1 MEIKDYI
8 SSGKLELYVY
18 GVLPESESAEITR
31 VLREHP
37 EIKAEVDEIETA
49 LVSLSAGA
57 APKNPEHLLMSIME
71 KISNKDRQI
80 PAIGKRSHW
89 REYAGWAASI
99 LLLIGMFVLY
109 NENQELE
116 RSLRASQIEN
126 AQMEERIVEA
136 RENTEKTR
144 DLLEVLRDRNI
155 RRVPLPGTET
165 APEAY
170 AVAYWNEDENTT
182 YIDAQELPEPPRG
195 MVYQVWSLKLNPLAA
210 TSIGILEDFTTDR
223 NKIFKLSNENLS
235 EGFGITLEPEGGS
248 ETPTLENL
256 YSMGVVSI

>member
-18 GVLPESESAEITR
+18 GVLPESESAEITK

-37 EIKAEVDEIETA
+37 EIKAEVDEIEAA

-57 APKNPEHLLMSIME
+57 APKDPEYLLMSIKK
-71 KISNKDRQI
+71 KISDKDRQI
-80 PAIGKRSHW
+80 PVIAKRSHW

-116 RSLRASQIEN
+116 KSLRASQVEN

-136 RENTEKTR
+136 RENAEKTK

-155 RRVPLPGTET
+155 RRIPLPGTEV

-170 AVAYWNEDENTT
+170 AVAYWNE
-182 YIDAQELPEPPRG
+182 
-195 MVYQVWSLKLNPLAA
+195 
-210 TSIGILEDFTTDR
+210 
-223 NKIFKLSNENLS
+223 
-235 EGFGITLEPEGGS
+235 
-248 ETPTLENL
+248 
-256 YSMGVVSI
+256 